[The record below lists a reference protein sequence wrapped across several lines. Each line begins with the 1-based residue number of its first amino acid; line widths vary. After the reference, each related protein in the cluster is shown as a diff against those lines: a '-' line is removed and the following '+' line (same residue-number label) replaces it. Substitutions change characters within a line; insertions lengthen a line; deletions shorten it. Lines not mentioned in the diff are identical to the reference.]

1 MVFAGG
7 TGASALDGESVA
19 ALDLGSSSFRLL
31 RGAWREGGFRPQAD
45 LSRHV
50 GLAGSVRPDGR
61 LEGPGQARAIAVL
74 EEFRPFLADLD
85 PHRVWVVGTAS
96 LRGLRDG
103 EAFHRAVEDCLGL
116 PLRVIDGTR
125 EAQLTY
131 AGAVAACPPE
141 DRGPYLV
148 LDLGGAS
155 TELARGAGPVPE
167 RTLSLPCGC
176 ATLAASGEVSLEA
189 LCRRVRG
196 QLPPEL
202 PAFREAAPP
211 TVLAAPGVIRTLAA
225 LAGSPGRLTAP
236 GLERI
241 GRLLERDGGQPALPP
256 GAPDHHGRLLPGAWA
271 ILSVLAG
278 ELELGQLKEAEAGLR
293 EGMVRELV
301 PAPAA
306 SPRD

>member
-7 TGASALDGESVA
+7 TGASAPDGESVA

-31 RGAWREGGFRPQAD
+31 RGEWRDGGFRPRID

-61 LEGPGQARAIAVL
+61 LEGSGEARAIAVL

-103 EAFHRAVEDCLGL
+103 ETFHRAVEDCLGF

-131 AGAVAACPPE
+131 AGAVAACLPG
-141 DRGPYLV
+141 DRGPFLV

-155 TELARGAGPVPE
+155 TELALGAGPVPE

-176 ATLAASGEVSLEA
+176 ATLAAFGEGSGEA
-189 LCRRVRG
+189 LRRQVRG
-196 QLPPEL
+196 HLPPDL
-202 PAFREAAPP
+202 PAFREAAPS
-211 TVLAAPGVIRTLAA
+211 TVLAAPGVICTLAA
-225 LAGSPGRLTAP
+225 LAGSPGRLTVS
-236 GLERI
+236 GLERT
-241 GRLLERDGGQPALPP
+241 GRLLGREGGQPALPP
-256 GAPDHHGRLLPGAWA
+256 GAPDHHRRLLPGAWA
-271 ILSVLAG
+271 ILSVLAE
-278 ELELGQLKEAEAGLR
+278 ELELAELKEAGAGLR
-293 EGMVRELV
+293 EGMVRELL
-301 PAPAA
+301 PAPVA
-306 SPRD
+306 SPGD